1 LPVRNFAKAFL
12 ERVWKIHNSLQF
24 FQKLSFGFTKQIY
37 SENQNIKR
45 RFKMS
50 NYQTIFNKK
59 TIIILNLLIIFLIF
73 GVSQTFAQKGGI
85 TISPPRMEVVVPAGT
100 EKTVAIN
107 IDYNSDDPMEK
118 LPIARIVARL
128 EDWTLQPDGEIK
140 FAPVGTLERSAK
152 PFVTYSPAEF
162 ALDDKNGRQP
172 VRLTFNVPKETP
184 PGDYLLA
191 CYFEGR
197 DNPPPPK
204 KGEAQ
209 LYVRFRYYSLI
220 YVMVPGLSREGE
232 LAGLKMNVENG
243 LPIITPKMENK
254 GNSRIRPKHSVE
266 IRDTKDNVV
275 FASPMSDANVIL
287 GGKSWEKSYPIDAAL
302 PSGDYT
308 LSYTADFGDYT
319 ALRKAKVNFKIT
331 DNDVALRQTKSKKD
345 SNLPVVGEKR
355 EVKSMP
361 ETTVPK
367 ATNSVVESKTDSSTE
382 FTKPVSIKKPQ

>member
-1 LPVRNFAKAFL
+1 
-12 ERVWKIHNSLQF
+12 
-24 FQKLSFGFTKQIY
+24 
-37 SENQNIKR
+37 
-45 RFKMS
+45 MS
-50 NYQTIFNKK
+50 NYQTIFNHKA
-59 TIIILNLLIIFLIF
+59 IIILNLLIIFLIF
-73 GVSQTFAQKGGI
+73 GVSQTIAQKSGI
-85 TISPPRMEVVVPAGT
+85 SISTPRMEVVVPAGT

-107 IDYNSDDPMEK
+107 IDYNSDDPLEK

-128 EDWTLQPDGEIK
+128 EDWTLQNDGEIK
-140 FAPVGTLERSAK
+140 FAPVGTLKGSAK

-172 VRLTFNVPKETP
+172 VRLTFTVPKETP

-204 KGEAQ
+204 QGEAQ

-220 YVMVPGLSREGE
+220 YVMVPGLTRNGE
-232 LAGLKMNVENG
+232 LTALNMNVENG
-243 LPIITPKMENK
+243 LPVITPKMENK

-266 IRDTKDNVV
+266 IRDAKDNVV

-287 GGKSWEKSYPIDAAL
+287 GGKGWEKPYPIDANL

-319 ALRKAKVNFKIT
+319 ALRKAKLNFKIT
-331 DNDVALRQTKSKKD
+331 DSDVALRESKSKLNNG
-345 SNLPVVGEKR
+345 SPVVGEKR
-355 EVKSMP
+355 EVKT
-361 ETTVPK
+361 ETTPK
-367 ATNSVVESKTDSSTE
+367 VANAVTSLAETKAKQESSTNA
-382 FTKPVSIKKPQ
+382 VKKP